1 MTNRMTERLDEA
13 LVITQ
18 EHKKIECRKVEEKAT
33 KERQVIKAF
42 DDSLAEFGSLY
53 AELAMKLTE

>member
-18 EHKKIECRKVEEKAT
+18 EHKKTECRKVEEKAT